1 MDFGAYVQISDL
13 QAVADANGISIHRL
27 RGYRLM
33 VEQEPYS
40 EEDLQEGIEYA
51 RIVGRTCFW
60 RCAKR

>member
-1 MDFGAYVQISDL
+1 MDLGAYEQISDL

-51 RIVGRTCFW
+51 RIVG
-60 RCAKR
+60 